1 MKLPARRLEAMGI
14 HMGRKLVAEGLVAG
28 VTSEVLAARLRDA
41 LVEDLSVEDKLNDE
55 VRELLA
61 KHADALRDSGADY
74 HEAFKRAKLK
84 LVRDRKLV
92 L

>member
-1 MKLPARRLEAMGI
+1 MARALLG
-14 HMGRKLVAEGLVAG
+14 EGLVSG
-28 VTSEVLAARLRDA
+28 VAADALAAKIRDA

-74 HEAFKRAKLK
+74 HEAFKRAKQK